1 MQFGGHVKSLD
12 DIAVLKEMGF
22 DLGEVVLKDGRA
34 REYWRASNVRNRLG
48 SDFFLIAHGP
58 REGPPNDP
66 DNLWH
71 NYQPALRETL
81 SVAAELGARLLT
93 VHLWMDPRFVK
104 PEILSQKREALAEVC
119 RFASGLG
126 VVVSLENLSEDAE
139 DLRRALDEIPELS
152 ITLDVG
158 HGQLLTGTNTS
169 YEIIDK
175 LIKRLGHVHLHDN
188 HGGGGVKDDLH
199 LPIGRGIIDFPS
211 ILGALV
217 RGGYDGTM
225 TLELEQEDLRSSLE
239 RVKKLL
245 DGLPSS

>member
-1 MQFGGHVKSLD
+1 MQFGAHVKSLD
-12 DIAVLKEMGF
+12 DIAVLRELGF
-22 DLGEVVLKDGRA
+22 DLGEVVLKDRQA
-34 REYWRASNVRNRLG
+34 REYWRASDVRNGLG
-48 SDFFLIAHGP
+48 NDFFLIAHGP

-66 DNLWH
+66 DNLWN
-71 NYQPALRETL
+71 NYRPALRETL
-81 SVAAELGARLLT
+81 TVAAELGARLLT

-104 PEILSQKREALAEVC
+104 PELLSQKREALGEVC
-119 RFASGLG
+119 RFAAGLG

-169 YEIIDK
+169 YDIIDK
-175 LIKRLGHVHLHDN
+175 LIERVGHVHLHDN
-188 HGGGGVKDDLH
+188 RGGGGVKDDLH
-199 LPIGRGIIDFPS
+199 LPIGSGIIDFPA

-245 DGLPSS
+245 AGLA